1 VLGVAAPVCAQAVPA
16 PAPGPAASALPRLTL
31 GDALRIAAARQ
42 PRLASARASAAS
54 VAAQATVARSRLLP
68 QVTLAADLN
77 SSNAPSRV
85 GRTGGTA
92 GAGDSTGGGG
102 TGGGTPGGTAGGA
115 QRGFRTNFS
124 TGANLDQP
132 VFEPRLIAEAGA
144 ARAASRAAD
153 ADADQIA
160 LDVAFAVVDAYYQQV
175 RAEQLVGVQEELL
188 QQATRAARDLAL
200 REQTGAGRRVDAVRA
215 EAQRALADVALRE
228 ARAVAQQAA
237 AALVATL
244 GTRDSAYALDARL
257 PAAEPVATSLEELAR
272 QADANS
278 PTLRA
283 ANAFIDQR
291 RFEVRAARGDLLPSL
306 RLRSGFGY
314 QQSDLNPRA
323 PFTTLGLS
331 LAWPVFTSGGT
342 QALVRAADA
351 ELRVAESEAELLRLE
366 VRRRIAAALARQRE
380 AARRLGAAEA
390 SVLAGREALRI
401 VEGAY
406 REGALLLVEVFTAQ
420 ADLARAERG
429 RVQALIDARV
439 AEAELSLS
447 VGREPT
453 P

>member
-1 VLGVAAPVCAQAVPA
+1 MALGGAVLGAGGALRAQAVPA
-16 PAPGPAASALPRLTL
+16 PAGAAPTAALPRLTL

-54 VAAQATVARSRLLP
+54 VAAQATAARSRLLP
-68 QVTLAADLN
+68 QITLAADLN
-77 SSNAPSRV
+77 GSDAPSRV
-85 GRTGGTA
+85 GRGG
-92 GAGDSTGGGG
+92 STGAEADSSG
-102 TGGGTPGGTAGGA
+102 TGGGAGGGTTGAAA

-132 VFEPRLIAEAGA
+132 IFEPRLVAEAGA

-160 LDVAFAVVDAYYQQV
+160 LDVAFAVVDAYYEQV
-175 RAEQLVGVQEELL
+175 RAEQLVGVQQELL
-188 QQATRAARDLAL
+188 EQATRAARDLAL
-200 REQTGAGRRVDAVRA
+200 REQNGAGRRVDAVRA

-237 AALVATL
+237 AGLVATL
-244 GTRDSAYALDARL
+244 GTLDARL
-257 PAAEPVATSLEELAR
+257 PDAQPVATSLEELAR
-272 QADANS
+272 EADANS

-283 ANAFIDQR
+283 ASAFIDQR

-306 RLRSGFGY
+306 RFRSGFGY

-331 LAWPVFTSGGT
+331 LAWPIFTSGGA
-342 QALVRAADA
+342 QAVVRAADA
-351 ELRVAESEAELLRLE
+351 ELRVAESEAEVLRLE

-380 AARRLGAAEA
+380 AARRLGAADA
-390 SVLAGREALRI
+390 SVRAAREALRI

-429 RVQALIDARV
+429 RVQALVDARV